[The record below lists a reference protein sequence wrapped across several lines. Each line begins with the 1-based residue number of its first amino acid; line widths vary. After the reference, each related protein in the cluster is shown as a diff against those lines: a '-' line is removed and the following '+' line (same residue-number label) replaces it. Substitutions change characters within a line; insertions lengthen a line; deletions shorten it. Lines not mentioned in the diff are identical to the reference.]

1 MKKVIVSL
9 FAILLVFSLVACNQ
23 KSTNEELIT
32 DIGDS
37 TKFTE
42 EEVSDA
48 IKIVKDNFDFPAS
61 TLTKIWYNE
70 EESNRLIE
78 IYLESGRGSANGVNP
93 ENVIVLL
100 TTFDVDDSGDNPV
113 LNPGSTY
120 EDYQWILIRND
131 KTSEW
136 NIDDF
141 GY

>member
-1 MKKVIVSL
+1 MKKAIVSL
-9 FAILLVFSLVACNQ
+9 FAILLVFSLLACNQ
-23 KSTNEELIT
+23 EATKDEPII

-37 TKFTE
+37 AKFTKE
-42 EEVSDA
+42 EIGDA
-48 IKIVKDNFDFPAS
+48 IKIVKDNFAFPAS

-70 EESNRLIE
+70 EESNRLTK
-78 IYLESGRGSANGVNP
+78 IYLENGRGSANGANA

-120 EDYQWILIRND
+120 EDYQWILIRDD

-136 NIDDF
+136 NIEDF